1 MARTVAET
9 IKEITRK
16 HLDENN
22 GMLFGQ
28 AISAVGWVN
37 NTVPDCKNIVEFP
50 MSDVSNM
57 GIACGA
63 AISGRRPMIVIR
75 FQDFMW
81 LNSSPLVNYA
91 AKSKEIFGTSTPI
104 FVRALAQ
111 KNAGCVHSAVLHS
124 IFMHMPGFRVSAPM
138 TPKEYEET
146 WEDFMTHD
154 DPMYVSEH
162 RGSFQNAI
170 EFEDDYRKADV
181 TLIPIS
187 ITRFSIEEA
196 IQILAEVGI
205 SCNVAHVMQ
214 LKPFNKDNV
223 LKALTN
229 TKCGIVIDADFEISG
244 ASQSIAYSLM
254 YETGFP
260 VKALGL
266 YDKSAGVTP
275 LSENPAPDAKRIA
288 EAVRE
293 MCEVGVRNGN
303 RALNNGSFERIN

>member
-9 IKEITRK
+9 IKEITRR

-37 NTVPDCKNIVEFP
+37 NTVPNSKNIVEFP

-57 GIACGA
+57 GIVCGA
-63 AISGRRPMIVIR
+63 AISGRRPIIVIR

-91 AKSKEIFGTSTPI
+91 AKSKEIFNTSTPV

-138 TPKEYEET
+138 TPKEYEKT
-146 WEDFMTHD
+146 WDDFIKND

-162 RGSFQNAI
+162 RGSFQNSR
-170 EFEDDYRKADV
+170 EFKDDYKKADI

-187 ITRFSIEEA
+187 ITRFNIEEA
-196 IQILAEVGI
+196 IQILAEAGI
-205 SCNVAHVMQ
+205 NCNVAHVMQ
-214 LKPFNKDNV
+214 LKPFVKDNV

-254 YETGFP
+254 YETGIP

-266 YDKSAGVTP
+266 KDESAGVTP
-275 LSENPAPDAKRIA
+275 LTENPAPDAKRIA

-293 MCEVGVRNGN
+293 MYEFKGRNGN
-303 RALNNGSFERIN
+303 FALNDGSLKKN